1 MGLHKLINPLK
12 NYAWGSPDFIPRL
25 LGKDPDP
32 ALPVAEMWMG
42 AHPTGSSSLRTM
54 EGGISLRD
62 YIDTDP
68 GRILGRGAVLAE
80 GRLPFLLK
88 VLAVERPLSIQAH
101 PSEAQAKLGWQ
112 RENSLSLEPDS
123 PLRNYRDP
131 SAKPE
136 LLCALTEFIA
146 LCGFRAYREVA
157 ENLSAAGLGACL
169 KSYAPFAKHQNRN
182 WFQRLI
188 LELLSLRENRLED
201 ALTALK
207 SSLREDSGLDPDI
220 RDCCM
225 LLLEYYPKDAGV
237 FAPLYLNLFTLQ
249 PGEALFLAAGV
260 PHAYLRGAGIE
271 IMGNSDNVL
280 RGGLTPKH
288 VDVEELARVLDFEP
302 YSGGVVTLQAD
313 GPFSGSYPSPVQ
325 EFELR
330 RIDLGGGWGQGYD
343 VGRAPLIV
351 FCADGSA
358 ILESRTSR
366 LELVK
371 GEAAFVSADVESL
384 HFAGDGTLW
393 LATLPAQ
400 N

>member
-32 ALPVAEMWMG
+32 ELPVAEMWMG
-42 AHPTGSSSLRTM
+42 AHPAGSSSLRTM

-88 VLAVERPLSIQAH
+88 VLAAERPLSIQAH
-101 PSEAQAKLGWQ
+101 PSEAQAMLGWK

-157 ENLSAAGLGACL
+157 ENLSAAGLGVCL

-249 PGEALFLAAGV
+249 PGEALFLATGV

-280 RGGLTPKH
+280 RGGLTQKH

-351 FCADGSA
+351 FCTDGSA

>member
-32 ALPVAEMWMG
+32 ELPVAEMWMG
-42 AHPTGSSSLRTM
+42 AHPAGSSSLRTM

-88 VLAVERPLSIQAH
+88 VLAAERPLSIQAH
-101 PSEAQAKLGWQ
+101 PSEAQAMLGWK

-157 ENLSAAGLGACL
+157 ENLSAAGLGVCL

>member
-32 ALPVAEMWMG
+32 ELPVAEMWMG
-42 AHPTGSSSLRTM
+42 AHPAGSSSLRTM

-88 VLAVERPLSIQAH
+88 VLAAERPLSIQAH
-101 PSEAQAKLGWQ
+101 PSEAQAMLGWK

-157 ENLSAAGLGACL
+157 ENLSAAGLGVCL

-249 PGEALFLAAGV
+249 PGEALFLATGV

-280 RGGLTPKH
+280 RGGLTQKH

>member
-1 MGLHKLINPLK
+1 
-12 NYAWGSPDFIPRL
+12 
-25 LGKDPDP
+25 
-32 ALPVAEMWMG
+32 
-42 AHPTGSSSLRTM
+42 M

-68 GRILGRGAVLAE
+68 GRILGRGVVLAE

-146 LCGFRAYREVA
+146 LCGFRAYQEVS
-157 ENLSAAGLGACL
+157 ENLSKAGLGACL

-249 PGEALFLAAGV
+249 PGEALFLATGV

-280 RGGLTPKH
+280 RGGLTQKH